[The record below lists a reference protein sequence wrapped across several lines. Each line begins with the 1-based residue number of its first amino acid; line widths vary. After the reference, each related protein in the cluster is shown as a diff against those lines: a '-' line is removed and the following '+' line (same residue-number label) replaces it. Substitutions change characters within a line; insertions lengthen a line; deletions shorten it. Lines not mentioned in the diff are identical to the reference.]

1 MTTNLVVG
9 SGPSGVMAAAAL
21 LDAGQSVT
29 LVDVGAELEADKR
42 DIVRRLAAAPVEDW
56 DPALVAQVSGYA
68 VEPGGEV
75 PVKLAYGS
83 RFPYADAD
91 LGTLVQDGSKC
102 LQSGAKGGLSTLWGA
117 AVLPNADSDFADW
130 PVTTAEMAPH
140 YAAAARGLRV
150 AGTRDALEARFPF
163 HAPPAPAPRASRQA
177 EAALARMERRRASL
191 SAAGLT
197 FGRSRLA
204 LRADDGPAGKAC
216 AYCGLC
222 LSGCPLG
229 AVWSSAELL
238 DELVARRGLVYR
250 PGFRATRVAGTGGT
264 ARVTGVLAATGAE
277 ETLAARRV
285 FLACG
290 PVSTARLVASS
301 LGWHGRDLAMRYQP
315 YFLLPLLSSAG
326 VPGVETE
333 RLHTLA
339 QAFVELDDPRVSAR
353 TVHLQLYGYD
363 EHIRDSLSFLD
374 ALPPLRRALAG
385 RLMFFQGY
393 LHSDEAGGLA
403 LRVAADGSAR
413 LTAAPSARARAVVR
427 RAALALTARMRDH
440 GFLPLLPLLRAG
452 APGEG
457 NHVGGTFPMRARPAE
472 TETDALGRLAALPGV
487 HLVDSSVLP
496 SLSATTFTYTVMA
509 NAHRIAAAA
518 AAEGG

>member
-9 SGPSGVMAAAAL
+9 SGPSGVMAAKAL

-29 LVDVGAELEADKR
+29 LVDEGAELEADKR
-42 DIVRRLAAAPVEDW
+42 AVVRRLASEPVDSW

-68 VEPGGEV
+68 HEPGGKV
-75 PVKLAYGS
+75 PVKLAFGS
-83 RFPYADAD
+83 RFPYADAEQR
-91 LGTLVQDGSKC
+91 TLTQDGTKC

-117 AVLPNADSDFADW
+117 AVLPNAAAEFDGW
-130 PVTTAEMAPH
+130 PVSPSEMSPH
-140 YAAAARGLRV
+140 YAEAARCMRV
-150 AGTRDALEARFPF
+150 AGVHDDLEAAFPF

-177 EAALARMERRRASL
+177 DAALARMSAHRAAL
-191 SAAGLT
+191 SAAGFR

-204 LRADDGPAGKAC
+204 LRTEDGPAGKAC
-216 AYCGLC
+216 AYSGLC

-238 DELVARRGLVYR
+238 DELVAHRGLVYR
-250 PGFRATRVAGTGGT
+250 PGLRATRVESAGGAVRLR
-264 ARVTGVLAATGAE
+264 ARAASGAE
-277 ETLAARRV
+277 ETLEARRA

-290 PVSTARLVASS
+290 PVSTTRLVASS
-301 LGWHGRDLAMRYQP
+301 LGWHDRELTMRYQP
-315 YFLLPLLSSAG
+315 YFLLPLLSFGG

-339 QAFVELDDPRVSAR
+339 QAFVELDDSRVSSH

-363 EHIRDSLSFLD
+363 EHIRDSLSFLG

-393 LHSDEAGGLA
+393 LHSDEA
-403 LRVAADGSAR
+403 DGIRMSVSNDGAAR
-413 LTAAPSARARAVVR
+413 LEARPSARAQATIGRAARAV
-427 RAALALTARMRDH
+427 AARSRDF
-440 GFLPLLPLLRAG
+440 GFLPLLPMLRAG
-452 APGEG
+452 VPGEG
-457 NHVGGTFPMRARPAE
+457 NHVGGIFPMRAAPGDQ
-472 TETDALGRLAALPGV
+472 ETDRLGRLKSLPGV

-496 SLSATTFTYTVMA
+496 SLASTTFTYTVMA
-509 NAHRIAAAA
+509 NAHRIAAEA
-518 AAEGG
+518 AAEGA